1 MDTDFDFMEPEFL
14 DILFF
19 QQKNLVIFPYVDL
32 KHLHALELFTV
43 GYNIVDLEST
53 ALYNLKDIIE
63 SETNNSYSQN
73 PSLYLVYNLDKEK
86 VKEIMDIKN
95 IRCIINTNENVS
107 NLVNGK
113 EFIFY
118 NKKNKKFINYH
129 RNDSGLEFEK
139 YLVSSSENETILL
152 DKIQK
157 IKTTA
162 NKIFTE
168 INQSGN
174 LDKLPQLLREYDWKF
189 WEKILT
195 FVKLYYKIELPELNE
210 IENGVRKE
218 LQEDDDSSKDL
229 KDFSGEYELIVS
241 LNKNIAKE
249 FVQLL
254 HEYRSQKVNAANL
267 DLEQLY
273 NPQKLYEYLRN
284 HHWRNEIPEE
294 FLRKWVHME
303 NSQYS
308 LLESDRTDFKK
319 IFKKLT
325 VKNELI
331 LNLCGI
337 KTIEN
342 QESIYIVDK
351 NVNNKALD
359 IPLISNFPEFKKWIL
374 RRLHEIEDM
383 IN

>member
-63 SETNNSYSQN
+63 SEANNSYSQN